1 MSQYLTGTN
10 SLPRLIYPII
20 KLVRLGIET
29 QICLIRVVKPL
40 LYKPGQNRS
49 PSMNVVKQAFAKKS
63 TKACGAYLENFAVA
77 NY

>member
-20 KLVRLGIET
+20 ELARLGNT
-29 QICLIRVVKPL
+29 NFPRKSGKPL
-40 LYKPGQNRS
+40 LYKPGQNIR
-49 PSMNVVKQAFAKKS
+49 PSMNVVKQALAKKS

-77 NY
+77 NH